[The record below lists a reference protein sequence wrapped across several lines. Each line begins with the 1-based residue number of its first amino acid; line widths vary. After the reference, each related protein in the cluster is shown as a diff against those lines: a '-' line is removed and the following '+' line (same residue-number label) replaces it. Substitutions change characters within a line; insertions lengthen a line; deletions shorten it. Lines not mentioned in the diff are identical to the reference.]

1 MYLGRQ
7 KTSARTQSSYLHGTL
22 QIITRRIHIN
32 EGIIYTIRLMFE
44 RERSLIQH
52 FNEERFI
59 LLKKSDIFLFIPYN
73 KRLNAVFG
81 TKFSV
86 FDQKGSVYVRKLTG
100 WYKKVCQRVQN

>member
-44 RERSLIQH
+44 RERSLIH
-52 FNEERFI
+52 RKRKISPVNSI
-59 LLKKSDIFLFIPYN
+59 LMKKDSFY
-73 KRLNAVFG
+73 
-81 TKFSV
+81 
-86 FDQKGSVYVRKLTG
+86 
-100 WYKKVCQRVQN
+100 